1 MRTDRQPTVTVE
13 TFPPRKG
20 YPAREVPLQE
30 GMTLEDLMEILQLP
44 PDTEAVIV
52 NSVYVRPDYRLKNGD
67 QVRVIPFISGG

>member
-1 MRTDRQPTVTVE
+1 
-13 TFPPRKG
+13 
-20 YPAREVPLQE
+20 
-30 GMTLEDLMEILQLP
+30 MTLEDLMEILQLP